1 MNINRVMIIT
11 GGTGGH
17 IFPGLVIAKCLKK
30 RGCFVKW
37 IGTKNRLESI
47 LVPKYKIDIE
57 YVYIPNFLNLISINF
72 LFNFF
77 VYIKSIYLIIRKIKC
92 WKPDLILGFGGYI
105 SFCGVISAWLCK
117 INSIIHEQNS
127 IVGFSNKI
135 LYYFATKSLQAF
147 PNTFN
152 SNVITVGNP
161 IREDILSIKPPNIR
175 LINRI
180 GKINILIIGG
190 SQGSEI
196 INNVIFKVIKILDI
210 SKYSFLHQVGYLNY
224 KKNLSLIKNISNN
237 NYVCV
242 DFIYDMCNAYNWADL
257 IICRSGAL
265 TVSEISNVGLA
276 AIFIPFI
283 YNNNHQYLNAKFL
296 SKNNSAIIINENKLD
311 EFLLVNIIL
320 KLDRKKLFN
329 MSNLSYLNR
338 IKNSNEKFIKEI
350 YNF

>member
-17 IFPGLVIAKCLKK
+17 IFPGLVIAEYLKK
-30 RGCFVKW
+30 NGCLVKW
-37 IGTKNRLESI
+37 IGSKDRLESI
-47 LVPKYKIDIE
+47 LVPKFKIDIE
-57 YVYIPNFLNLISINF
+57 YVYIPNFLSLIN
-72 LFNFF
+72 FNFF
-77 VYIKSIYLIIRKIKC
+77 LNSFYYLKSIYIIIKKIRY
-92 WKPDLILGFGGYI
+92 WKPDLVLGFGGYI
-105 SFCGVISAWLCK
+105 SFCGIFSAWLCK
-117 INSIIHEQNS
+117 ISSIIHEQNS
-127 IVGFSNKI
+127 VVGFSNKI
-135 LYYFATKSLQAF
+135 LYYIATKSLQAF

-161 IREDILSIKPPNIR
+161 IRKDILSIKPPNIR

-190 SQGSEI
+190 SQGSDI
-196 INNVIFKVIKILDI
+196 INNTIFKIVKILDI
-210 SKYSFLHQVGYLNY
+210 NKYSFLHQVGFLNY
-224 KKNLSLIKNISNN
+224 KKNLELINNINN
-237 NYVCV
+237 INYKCV
-242 DFIYDMCNAYNWADL
+242 DFIYNMYNAYNWADL

-265 TVSEISNVGLA
+265 TISEISSIGLA

-283 YNNNHQYLNAKFL
+283 YKDNHQYLNAKFL
-296 SKNNSAIIINENKLD
+296 SKNNSAIIINEDELN
-311 EFLLVNIIL
+311 EFLLVDIIL

-338 IKNSNEKFIKEI
+338 IKNSNRKFIKEI